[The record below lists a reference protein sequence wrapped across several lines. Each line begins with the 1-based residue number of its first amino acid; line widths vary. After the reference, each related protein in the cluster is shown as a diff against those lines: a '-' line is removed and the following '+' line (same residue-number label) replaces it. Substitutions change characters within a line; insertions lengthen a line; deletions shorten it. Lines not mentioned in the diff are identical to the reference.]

1 MLRKRFKLENIKRV
15 ERAYERFGFLAI
27 GIPAILPPPLPFK
40 IFVATAGAL
49 EYPRWKFLL
58 TVMIARSL
66 RYYVEGILAV
76 YYGRR
81 VLLFIKDNGLVVV
94 SIVATIVLIGVLIYL
109 LINRRR
115 NTRMPRLKGPLIEIV
130 HPVTK
135 WLTRLSEYL
144 ITYGAFGLFAVALL
158 DSTFVPLPSS
168 ADALMLLLST
178 TNPSWMLLY
187 AFMATSWIGAWLL
200 DSLSD
205 FATSRRARAEQ
216 IFRSETAAREEL
228 DRKVRHVCRACCDV
242 AATAFSVQVVCGN
255 GGRV

>member
-1 MLRKRFKLENIKRV
+1 MYDWLAAIARWLEVNVIGLPIYLAGPAMIIIGALDSSLLSLPEINDYLVVGRCYKDPMAAFHFPLFAATGSVIGCNLLYTIIRRGGQAVLRKRFNLQSIKRV

-81 VLLFIKDNGLVVV
+81 VLLFMKDNGLVII
-94 SIVATIVLIGVLIYL
+94 SIVGTLILIIGLIYL

-115 NTRMPRLKGPLIEIV
+115 TALPTP
-130 HPVTK
+130 
-135 WLTRLSEYL
+135 
-144 ITYGAFGLFAVALL
+144 AVNAG
-158 DSTFVPLPSS
+158 DKASS
-168 ADALMLLLST
+168 PPER
-178 TNPSWMLLY
+178 NP
-187 AFMATSWIGAWLL
+187 
-200 DSLSD
+200 D
-205 FATSRRARAEQ
+205 
-216 IFRSETAAREEL
+216 
-228 DRKVRHVCRACCDV
+228 
-242 AATAFSVQVVCGN
+242 
-255 GGRV
+255 